1 MNKTLWTVL
10 CDHKP
15 VAEIAA
21 STSHEAWRIV
31 EALDEFGDLPKART
45 HTEISSCPERK
56 AAETLRQAKAL
67 GVGDRFLALMPDGM
81 VLTMIGGL
89 SAMDP
94 SQAQPEYAA

>member
-1 MNKTLWTVL
+1 MNMTLWTVL

-31 EALDEFGDLPKART
+31 EALDEFGDLPKNRSR
-45 HTEISSCPERK
+45 TEISSCPERK

-67 GVGDRFLALMPDGM
+67 GLGDRFLALMPDGM
-81 VLTMIGGL
+81 FLTMIGGL
-89 SAMDP
+89 SAMDL
-94 SQAQPEYAA
+94 SQAQAEYAA